1 MPPDRSTSAE
11 STGGGPID
19 RPLATSCTTCRS
31 RKIKCDSA
39 RPVCGP
45 CAGAGVPEPCE
56 YRPRQKPGL
65 KAGMSNLLMDRVSS
79 VEASVKAL
87 QESGLPASVLEQLQ
101 LLERRVQELEQRGGS
116 SALSA
121 PAGSTPSSLTF
132 HPPTLGYQH
141 DTQISS
147 QMAAPPVL
155 AGSVHASPVTQPSAV
170 ELDLPPDD
178 LLYSLIELF
187 YTNVAPYCPIARREE
202 LQPFDLPDG
211 TRDWPIPVYGVVVA
225 SLRFSQDQRWG
236 TTLPTKDHFR
246 ERARNR
252 IILLSMSTTS
262 LATLQALALVALDDM
277 VGNTTPNGWGALALL
292 TRTASHMLLFQ
303 ESTNTHEAVA
313 SVSPLQ
319 LLGTPTSFAEEEDRR
334 RLFWSIFMLDRWSAS
349 ATGWD
354 FAFLDQQISRRLPA
368 SAASWSH
375 VMEPTTAPL
384 FRSPRLHPSA
394 FASPSYSATSLDI
407 GFTALIEV
415 CDLLGHVHQL
425 HRLKYEDVQL
435 FVQETDSLE
444 ARLERWYNSL
454 PAEVKEVKQDDNC
467 VLVMALYWASTIKL
481 LSLVA
486 YPLFRNLSPN
496 LLAVEKAHKAAQ
508 SIAALTQLVPV
519 RSPYL
524 AWSCFVAA
532 RMLVLRA
539 HRRHEPIDGAIHTL
553 GQALRNAS
561 PSCDLARRYLTLI
574 TRALQRLHSIDGTLG
589 GAAALVDLH
598 HTAFSAESAVLPS
611 GAVTP
616 VGYHNPAD
624 LSRLTEANGGAQ
636 YWGGTVTPRNG
647 AAAGG
652 GAELPAAP
660 ATGEI
665 DMWLDNELLGHSFD
679 SWFDIPQFTTA
690 AAASGS

>member
-31 RKIKCDSA
+31 RKIK
-39 RPVCGP
+39 
-45 CAGAGVPEPCE
+45 
-56 YRPRQKPGL
+56 PRQKPGL

-147 QMAAPPVL
+147 QMAVPPVL
-155 AGSVHASPVTQPSAV
+155 AGSVHASPVTQPSAA

-292 TRTASHMLLFQ
+292 TRTA
-303 ESTNTHEAVA
+303 
-313 SVSPLQ
+313 
-319 LLGTPTSFAEEEDRR
+319 
-334 RLFWSIFMLDRWSAS
+334 
-349 ATGWD
+349 
-354 FAFLDQQISRRLPA
+354 
-368 SAASWSH
+368 
-375 VMEPTTAPL
+375 PL

-394 FASPSYSATSLDI
+394 FASPSYSAASLDI

-496 LLAVEKAHKAAQ
+496 QLAVEKAHTAAQ
-508 SIAALTQLVPV
+508 SIAALTQFVPV

-553 GQALRNAS
+553 GQALRDAS

-616 VGYHNPAD
+616 VGYQNPAD
-624 LSRLTEANGGAQ
+624 LSRLTEVNGGAQ
-636 YWGGTVTPRNG
+636 YWGGTITPRNG

-690 AAASGS
+690 AAPSGS